1 MDVCGA
7 PFAGFFV
14 IHPMFRLTEEVV
26 VQNGQTMVKEYQING
41 GAVFYHYAP
50 VNGLV
55 HGAEIEH
62 DGPWQGAPPL
72 VISPLRH
79 CKNHAII
86 IYGITIAN
94 SNSNKAD
101 ITLWFKDPNYNDNGK
116 KIYFQSS
123 MSTVL
128 TNINYKPGTTTYG
141 MWFATYE

>member
-62 DGPWQGAPPL
+62 DGPW
-72 VISPLRH
+72 
-79 CKNHAII
+79 
-86 IYGITIAN
+86 
-94 SNSNKAD
+94 
-101 ITLWFKDPNYNDNGK
+101 
-116 KIYFQSS
+116 
-123 MSTVL
+123 
-128 TNINYKPGTTTYG
+128 
-141 MWFATYE
+141 